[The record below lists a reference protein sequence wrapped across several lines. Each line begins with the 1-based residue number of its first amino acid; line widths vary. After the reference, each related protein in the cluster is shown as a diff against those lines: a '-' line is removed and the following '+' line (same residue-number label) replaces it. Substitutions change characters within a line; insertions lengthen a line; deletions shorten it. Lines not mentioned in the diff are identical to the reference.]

1 MPIAIKACLT
11 PISTV
16 ALLGVTAIDFNIAA
30 VTVNFAEP
38 DLLVS
43 QVPQFRVAVIVV
55 VPTDRPVAMPGD
67 TTVATPVALEVQTTA
82 LLMS

>member
-1 MPIAIKACLT
+1 LEP
-11 PISTV
+11 V
-16 ALLGVTAIDFNIAA
+16 ATEAVAGVTKIRINVAA
-30 VTVNFAEP
+30 VTVKVVEP

-43 QVPQFRVAVIVV
+43 QVPQSRVAVIVV

-67 TTVATPVALEVQTTA
+67 TIVATPVALEVQITL